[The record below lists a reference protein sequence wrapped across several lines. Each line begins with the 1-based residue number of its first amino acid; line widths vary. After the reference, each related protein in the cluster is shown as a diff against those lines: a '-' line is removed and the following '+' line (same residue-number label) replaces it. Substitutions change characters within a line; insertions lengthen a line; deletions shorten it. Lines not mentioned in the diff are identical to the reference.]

1 MLQLRLMR
9 VIAAGLISLLWAG
22 FLFCQGS
29 NLQPAYAQITAAYAQ
44 GRLDDAETQVRALLT
59 AHPSEVR
66 ALSLLGVVLDGQ
78 RRYAEAE
85 PYYLKA
91 IELAPGSAALHN
103 NLGNHYA
110 AQHDLEKAQQAFLR
124 AVAVE
129 PRHPNANL
137 QLAQINLQKRNFAGA
152 LRRLALLPAPDQNSP
167 GGRVLHI
174 RALWGAGL
182 KEQAGTEVRQLEVAA
197 RGDPGAMFALGMA
210 YVEIGRFADAEQ
222 AFTQVLKADPA
233 NFDVLYNL
241 GTAALRAGNLD
252 RARGIYQQ
260 ALQQKPDDA
269 DSLVGLARALIG
281 VTQDMQALPLLVQA
295 NKLVPSRA
303 DVLLLTAQA
312 ATGAGLYGDSAAAYD
327 RYLKLEPGD
336 DAARR
341 ERGYALARS
350 SRFKE
355 ALPDLE
361 WYAKKHPQDPWGH
374 FQLAVALSYED
385 KAKALDEVGRALQ
398 LDPQFWGARY
408 ARGVLSQRLGRN
420 QEAIKD
426 LEACSRREPANVQM
440 QEELARALLG
450 SGQAQQAAGI
460 LKNAI
465 AAAPGN
471 RTLYF
476 HYSRALRA
484 LGRTD
489 EMTQAIAK
497 FEQLGGGKENVSPR
511 PGVLDFLSLSPAD
524 QQARY
529 LANLRNAVL
538 QRPTDDELKLR
549 LIEAL
554 VAQDKT
560 QEAAP
565 LLDEVRKSS
574 RDARI
579 LAGCARLLVDA
590 ELYENAVPFIEKAV
604 ELGSAPAAIHLDRAM
619 AYLQTA
625 GPAKALEV
633 LDAVPAPG
641 RNGDYYLLRARI
653 LDSLG
658 GFDQAVEALNRAL
671 HAAPSRAD
679 LYLQAC
685 AFLMKHKKYPEG
697 LELLKQ
703 SEQYV
708 PGSPELQLA
717 RAIFLEMSNQTA
729 EATRQLAGIQAQ
741 WPEWAAPYVIH
752 GIVQQSQHQAAEA
765 KQLLETAIALGSK
778 DPSAY
783 YHLCLAMKDLTPG
796 DNAAAYK
803 IILRGLEIGPEDPYM
818 AAQAGRVA
826 LDMKNYDAALAHLQQ
841 AVRLYPEMA
850 DAHWL
855 LASLYRITGQDEK
868 QQVELAEVK
877 RLNALFPPGT
887 QTPPSMQN
895 LLFSVRR
902 PRPTAV
908 EPASVR

>member
-1 MLQLRLMR
+1 ML
-9 VIAAGLISLLWAG
+9 A
-22 FLFCQGS
+22 
-29 NLQPAYAQITAAYAQ
+29 
-44 GRLDDAETQVRALLT
+44 

-78 RRYAEAE
+78 KRYPEAE

-91 IELAPGSAALHN
+91 IGLAPGSAALYN

-110 AQHDLEKAQQAFLR
+110 AQQELAKAQEAFLR
-124 AVAVE
+124 AVAIE

-137 QLAQINLQKRNFAGA
+137 QLAQINLQNKNYAGA
-152 LRRLALLPAPDQNSP
+152 LRRLDLLPASDRDSP
-167 GGRVLHI
+167 GGQVLRV
-174 RALWGAGL
+174 RALVGAGL
-182 KEQAGTEVRQLEVAA
+182 KERAQAAVRQLEGAA
-197 RGDPGAMFALGMA
+197 SSDQGALFALGMA
-210 YVEIGRFADAEQ
+210 YVEVGRFADAEKT
-222 AFTQVLKADPA
+222 FTQVLKTDPA

-252 RARGIYQQ
+252 RARAVYEQ
-260 ALQQKPDDA
+260 ALQQRPDDA

-281 VTQDMQALPLLVQA
+281 AGQEMQALPLLVQA
-295 NKLVPSRA
+295 NKLAPARG

-312 ATGAGLYGDSAAAYD
+312 ASAAGLYGDSAAAYD
-327 RYLKLEPGD
+327 RYLKLALGD
-336 DAARR
+336 DDARR

-355 ALPDLE
+355 ALPDLQ
-361 WYAKKHPQDPWGH
+361 WYTKKHPRDPWGH
-374 FQLAVALSYED
+374 FQLAVALSFED
-385 KAKALDEVGRALQ
+385 KEKALEEVGRALQ
-398 LDPQFWGARY
+398 LDPQFWEARY

-420 QEAIKD
+420 QDAIKD
-426 LEACSRREPANVQM
+426 LAACSGRDPANVPM

-450 SGQAQQAAGI
+450 AGQAERAAAI
-460 LKNAI
+460 LKKAI

-484 LGRTD
+484 LGRVD
-489 EMTQAIAK
+489 EMTEAIAK

-529 LANLRNAVL
+529 LDNLRNAVQ

-554 VAQDKT
+554 LARDDT
-560 QEAAP
+560 REAAP
-565 LLDEVRKSS
+565 LLDGLRKSS
-574 RDARI
+574 RDSRVLAR
-579 LAGCARLLVDA
+579 CARLLVDA
-590 ELYENAVPFIEKAV
+590 ERYEEAVPFIDRAL
-604 ELGSAPAAIHLDRAM
+604 ELGSAPSAVHLDRAM

-625 GPAKALEV
+625 GAAKALAA
-633 LDAVPAPG
+633 LDAIPREG
-641 RNGDYYLLRARI
+641 RSGDYYLLRAQI
-653 LDSLG
+653 LDALG
-658 GFDQAVEALNRAL
+658 DFDRAVESLNQALGS
-671 HAAPSRAD
+671 APSRAD

-685 AFLMKHKKYPEG
+685 AFLMKHKNYPEG

-703 SEQYV
+703 AERHV

-717 RAIFLEMSNQTA
+717 RAIILEMSNRTA
-729 EATRQLAGIQAQ
+729 EATRQLDVIQSQ

-752 GIVQQSQHQAAEA
+752 GVVLQSQHQAAEA

-783 YHLCLAMKDLTPG
+783 YHLCLAIKDLTPG

-803 IILRGLEIGPEDPYM
+803 IVSRGLELDPEDPYM

-826 LDMKNYDAALAHLQQ
+826 LDMKDYEAASVHLKQ

-855 LASLYRITGQDEK
+855 LANLYRITGQDEK
-868 QQVELAEVK
+868 QRVELAEVK

-887 QTPPSMQN
+887 QTPPSTQN

-902 PRPTAV
+902 PRQTAV
-908 EPASVR
+908 RPAGAR